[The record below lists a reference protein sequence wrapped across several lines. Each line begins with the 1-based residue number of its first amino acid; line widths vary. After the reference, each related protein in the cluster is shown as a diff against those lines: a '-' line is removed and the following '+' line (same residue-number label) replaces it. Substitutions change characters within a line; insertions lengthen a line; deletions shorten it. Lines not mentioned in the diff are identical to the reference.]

1 MLAFKNE
8 TTEYKR
14 ELTEGLK
21 KEVLAF
27 ANTAGGSIY
36 IGVEDDGTVVGVEQP
51 DDVMLRISGMLR
63 DSIHPDIL
71 MFVRIRAERM
81 EGHAVICVSVSEGT
95 NKPYYLVKHGLKPSG
110 VYVRRGSA
118 SVPASSEQ
126 IRRMIKETDGDV
138 FEENLSLV
146 QDLTFQKA
154 KSIFEAHHMML
165 GPSQMQTL
173 GLCRKDR
180 AFTNLA
186 LMLSDQCPFSI
197 KAAVFQGT
205 DQSLFQDRREFM
217 GSLFSQME
225 DCYAFLQLNNPLGAT
240 FRGLYRKDEKAYPDE
255 AVREALLNCI
265 VHRDYFFHA
274 STIISIYSN
283 RMEFVSIGS
292 LLPGVQKEDV
302 LLGLSVCRNKRLA
315 QIFYRLEL
323 IEAFG
328 TGLLKIRNAYQKS
341 AAKPEL
347 FVTQNAFK
355 LVLPKMTEAAGRLEA
370 VVVREAS
377 LEETPKTS
385 KEEAAIL
392 ALAGKR
398 TDITRKDVE
407 GLLQVSS
414 ATATRVLRAMVE
426 RGSLLRF
433 GKGKGTRYRRND

>member
-1 MLAFKNE
+1 
-8 TTEYKR
+8 
-14 ELTEGLK
+14 
-21 KEVLAF
+21 
-27 ANTAGGSIY
+27 
-36 IGVEDDGTVVGVEQP
+36 
-51 DDVMLRISGMLR
+51 
-63 DSIHPDIL
+63 
-71 MFVRIRAERM
+71 
-81 EGHAVICVSVSEGT
+81 
-95 NKPYYLVKHGLKPSG
+95 
-110 VYVRRGSA
+110 
-118 SVPASSEQ
+118 
-126 IRRMIKETDGDV
+126 
-138 FEENLSLV
+138 
-146 QDLTFQKA
+146 
-154 KSIFEAHHMML
+154 
-165 GPSQMQTL
+165 
-173 GLCRKDR
+173 
-180 AFTNLA
+180 
-186 LMLSDQCPFSI
+186 
-197 KAAVFQGT
+197 
-205 DQSLFQDRREFM
+205 
-217 GSLFSQME
+217 
-225 DCYAFLQLNNPLGAT
+225 
-240 FRGLYRKDEKAYPDE
+240 
-255 AVREALLNCI
+255 
-265 VHRDYFFHA
+265 
-274 STIISIYSN
+274 
-283 RMEFVSIGS
+283 MEFVSIGG